1 MILTLFNKS
10 SIVSYLLALVLLGL
24 AVYSHA
30 LDAGVRYP
38 FDGERNLAL
47 VLLSCCMLAV
57 DWSVKQRY
65 WATKANYHL
74 VFFSLFV
81 YALPLAQWNNWTL
94 IFFFFYWIGLNY
106 LIGID
111 QSGGQIKKTFNAS
124 FFIFLGS
131 FFYPPGF
138 IFISAFVGHS
148 VLSGR
153 IAFKDIGNFFTSVTF
168 LLAVRSYCDL
178 LVSRKPFNER
188 ILFSTVNFELPWET
202 PFRRNL
208 WWILLLVV
216 LLLSLFRHYI
226 DMSAKSA
233 AYGLGIY
240 ALLATA
246 LAGLTFVLF
255 FQAQNKMSCLLIMVV
270 TALSTRLFEIKTC
283 VVKGV
288 NLFADP
294 FFCPFWKARLSV
306 LTEQFK
312 HRHNQLL
319 PLLRLDK
326 PDGLKPDLLQFHRQS
341 RFDCFPFLHCLSSRA
356 QYNF

>member
-106 LIGID
+106 SIGID
-111 QSGGQIKKTFNAS
+111 QPGGQIKKTFNAS

-131 FFYPPGF
+131 FFYPPGLF
-138 IFISAFVGHS
+138 LFPLLWVILYFQGGLHLKTLGISLLPL
-148 VLSGR
+148 LSFWLLEV
-153 IAFKDIGNFFTSVTF
+153 IVTF
-168 LLAVRSYCDL
+168 LFPESHLMSGFSY
-178 LVSRKPFNER
+178 
-188 ILFSTVNFELPWET
+188 STVNFELPWET

-255 FQAQNKMSCLLIMVV
+255 FQAQNKMSWLLLIMVV
-270 TALSTRLFEIKTC
+270 TALSTRLFEEIKRAWLRELIFLLILSF
-283 VVKGV
+283 V
-288 NLFADP
+288 LFGKHGSP
-294 FFCPFWKARLSV
+294 F
-306 LTEQFK
+306 
-312 HRHNQLL
+312 
-319 PLLRLDK
+319 
-326 PDGLKPDLLQFHRQS
+326 
-341 RFDCFPFLHCLSSRA
+341 
-356 QYNF
+356 